1 MGKNENTRKLGIFTT
16 SDIHGRKLHQSVIS
30 PSLKGCII
38 PGPISLSLSLSL
50 GLVWW
55 RREQRKGEREAC
67 VGGGKKVMCVVEKGK
82 DKIR

>member
-38 PGPISLSLSLSL
+38 PGPISLSLSLSRVGVVAERTKKGRRVL
-50 GLVWW
+50 GAG
-55 RREQRKGEREAC
+55 RK
-67 VGGGKKVMCVVEKGK
+67 
-82 DKIR
+82 

>member
-1 MGKNENTRKLGIFTT
+1 MAENSINQLYLLLSRAVSFPA
-16 SDIHGRKLHQSVIS
+16 R
-30 PSLKGCII
+30 
-38 PGPISLSLSLSL
+38 SLSLSLSL